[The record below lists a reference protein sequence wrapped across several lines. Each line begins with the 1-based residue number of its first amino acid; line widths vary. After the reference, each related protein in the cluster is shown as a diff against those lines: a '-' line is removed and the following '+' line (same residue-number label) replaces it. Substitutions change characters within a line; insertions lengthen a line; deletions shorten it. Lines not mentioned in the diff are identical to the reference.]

1 MMGVRETGGEMPLES
16 SCRIDA
22 ILKIIGDRWTL
33 GIIHELSAGP
43 RRTLD
48 LHNSF
53 KGLSTKT
60 LTERLRR
67 LERNGLIARITY
79 RESPPRVEYSL
90 TQKGTRIL
98 PVINSLSQAYRDLY
112 EERNGAG
119 AAGCKLCSALTEDR
133 SAPGDL
139 ERRDAEDD
147 SYGEVYQA
155 GEEQDGIRR
164 ASRNRKRQ
172 DITLL

>member
-1 MMGVRETGGEMPLES
+1 MPLES

-60 LTERLRR
+60 LTERLRK
-67 LERNGLIARITY
+67 LERNGLIARISY

-90 TQKGTRIL
+90 TQKGGRVL
-98 PVINSLSQAYRDLY
+98 PVISSLSEVYRDLY
-112 EERNGAG
+112 GDRNGGG
-119 AAGCKLCSALTEDR
+119 AAGCKHCSALREDR
-133 SAPGDL
+133 SAPGYLD
-139 ERRDAEDD
+139 RRDAEDEP
-147 SYGEVYQA
+147 YGEGYQA
-155 GEEQDGIRR
+155 GEEQEEIPR
-164 ASRNRKRQ
+164 ANRNRKRR